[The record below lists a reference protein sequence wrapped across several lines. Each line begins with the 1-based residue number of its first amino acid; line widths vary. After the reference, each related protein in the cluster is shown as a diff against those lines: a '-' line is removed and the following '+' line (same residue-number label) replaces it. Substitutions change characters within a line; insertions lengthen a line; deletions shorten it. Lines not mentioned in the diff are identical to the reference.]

1 MFKVYLVPIEEAAY
15 IFLLLGIG
23 LLIPICVVHYRRFG
37 YLRFDR
43 ALVFYSFLF
52 YGLCAIFLVILPLP
66 EITTNFCQVHSL
78 ASQVQLIPLQFIRDT
93 VTRNQISL
101 RHFNLI
107 SILESSVFLQA
118 FFNFLLLM
126 PLGFYLHYYFKTS
139 FRLALLIAIATTA
152 TFEMTQLT
160 GIYGIYPCPYRYFDV
175 DDLIL
180 NTSGAVVGYLIMPL
194 FQFLPNLQHQP
205 EKIPQ
210 KVSPMRRLVAFVI
223 DWFLAN
229 TLAQG
234 ISSLLFGDW
243 EGKYKAGIY
252 FLVYFAY
259 FIIVPWLWQGQTPG
273 KKLVFIHLVRANGK
287 SVKFLTLCLRYG
299 LLVYFPV
306 ITDLFFHYLFERQLE
321 QLGYVDGVSGII
333 FLSLITIEF
342 LCLFTSMLIRS
353 DRLAVHDLV
362 SKTQNAIAR

>member
-1 MFKVYLVPIEEAAY
+1 MLKAYLIPIEDAAY
-15 IFLLLGIG
+15 IFMLLGIS
-23 LLIPICVVHYRRFG
+23 LLIPICIIHYRRFG

-43 ALVFYSFLF
+43 AIVFYSFLF
-52 YGLCAIFLVILPLP
+52 YSLCAIFLVILPLP

-78 ASQVQLIPLQFIRDT
+78 ASQVQLIPFQFIRDI

-126 PLGFYLHYYFKTS
+126 PLGFYLHYYFRTS
-139 FRLALLIAIATTA
+139 FRLALLIAIATTG
-152 TFEMTQLT
+152 TFEITQLT
-160 GIYGIYPCPYRYFDV
+160 GIFGIYPCPYRYFDV

-194 FQFLPNLQHQP
+194 FEFLPNLQQKP
-205 EKIPQ
+205 QKIPQ
-210 KVSPMRRLVAFVI
+210 KVSPMRRLVAFII

-234 ISSLLFGDW
+234 VFLLFFGNW
-243 EGKYKAGIY
+243 GEKYETGIH
-252 FLVYFAY
+252 FLVYFSF
-259 FIIVPWLWQGQTPG
+259 FIIVPWLWQGQTLG
-273 KKLVFIHLVRANGK
+273 KKLVFIRLVRANGK
-287 SVKFLTLCLRYG
+287 PAKFLALCFRYG
-299 LLVYFPV
+299 LLVFVPV
-306 ITDLFFHYLFERQLE
+306 ITDLLFHHLFERQLG

-333 FLSLITIEF
+333 FLSLIMIEF
-342 LCLFTSMLIRS
+342 LCLFASMLIRS

-362 SKTQNAIAR
+362 SKTQNAIAS